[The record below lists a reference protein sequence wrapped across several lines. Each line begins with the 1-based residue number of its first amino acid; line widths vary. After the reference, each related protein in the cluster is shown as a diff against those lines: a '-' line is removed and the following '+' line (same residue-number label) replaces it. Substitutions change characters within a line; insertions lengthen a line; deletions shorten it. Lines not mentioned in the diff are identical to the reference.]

1 MKKIASILSSIIT
14 VAALTFVPAVV
25 HAQSTIDI
33 GDSTSGTTDPTTP
46 LPSTGGTDT
55 PATPDTGIAPS
66 ENKVVANSLV
76 FVGGAAL
83 GAALGYGFLSYRK
96 RQQN

>member
-1 MKKIASILSSIIT
+1 MKKIARIFSSIIT
-14 VAALTFVPAVV
+14 VAALTLVPAVV

-33 GDSTSGTTDPTTP
+33 DDPTLGTTDTTT
-46 LPSTGGTDT
+46 LPSTGGTET

-66 ENKVVANSLV
+66 ENKVVANTLV
-76 FVGGAAL
+76 FIGGSAL
-83 GAALGYGFLSYRK
+83 GAALGYGFLTYRK